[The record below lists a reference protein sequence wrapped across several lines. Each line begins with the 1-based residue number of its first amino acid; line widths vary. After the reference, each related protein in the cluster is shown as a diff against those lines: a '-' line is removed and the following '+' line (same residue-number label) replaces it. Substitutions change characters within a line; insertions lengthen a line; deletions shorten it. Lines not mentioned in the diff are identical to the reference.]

1 MKTAKDIINDMKNKK
16 NKKGMS
22 IGFTFV
28 FGLVMLF
35 GVGVLYVVF
44 SQVFGAYLV
53 PTIKNQ
59 INSTEANIP
68 MDTQLEVNSNI
79 DKYMKF
85 FNILPF
91 ILFFVI
97 VAYMFVAALRKEG
110 ESGGY

>member
-1 MKTAKDIINDMKNKK
+1 MRTAKDIITDMR

-22 IGFTFV
+22 IGFTFI

-59 INSTEANIP
+59 INASSANI
-68 MDTQLEVNSNI
+68 DIDIQNEVNSNI
-79 DKYMKF
+79 DKYMRF

-91 ILFFVI
+91 VLFGVI
-97 VAYMFVAALRKEG
+97 VIYMFSSALRKEG